1 MKERLKELFN
11 KYNIKATED
20 MFNKLNA
27 FYEIVIEE
35 NKKFNLTAI
44 TEKED
49 FAIKHLLDCCLP
61 YMMLPQ
67 NSKVIDIGAGAGF
80 PSIPLKIVRPDL
92 NVTMLD
98 SLNKRVNFLNNTVN
112 ILKLENIFAVHDRAE
127 DYALKHRESFDVAI
141 ARAVA
146 SLETLSE
153 YCLPF
158 VKVGG
163 KFIALKGSSYNEELE
178 KAEYAINIL
187 GGKVQD
193 IQKIFIQEIESERA
207 NILIEKNNQ
216 TPNKYPRGKNL
227 PRLKPLIKENN

>member
-1 MKERLKELFN
+1 MKQKLKELFE
-11 KYNIKATED
+11 KYKIQSTEE
-20 MFNKLNA
+20 MIEKLNI
-27 FYEIVIEE
+27 FYEVVIEE

-44 TEKED
+44 TEKRD

-61 YMMLPQ
+61 YMLLPE

-80 PSIPLKIVRPDL
+80 PSIPLKIIRPDL
-92 NVTMLD
+92 NITMID

-112 ILKLENIFAVHDRAE
+112 ILNLKNIIAIHDRAE
-127 DYALKHRESFDVAI
+127 DYALKNRESFDIAV

-146 SLETLSE
+146 SLETLCE

-158 VKVGG
+158 IKIGG

-178 KAEYAINIL
+178 KAEYAIDIL

-207 NILIEKNNQ
+207 NIVISKIKS

-227 PRLKPLIKENN
+227 PRLKPLIK

>member
-1 MKERLKELFN
+1 MKERLKELFE
-11 KYNIKATED
+11 KYNIQSTED
-20 MFNKLNA
+20 MFNKLNL

-61 YMMLPQ
+61 YMLLPK
-67 NSKVIDIGAGAGF
+67 NAKVIDIGAGAGF
-80 PSIPLKIVRPDL
+80 PSIPLKIIRPDL
-92 NVTMLD
+92 IITMLD
-98 SLNKRVNFLNNTVN
+98 SLNKRVNFLNNTVK
-112 ILKLENIFAVHDRAE
+112 ILKLENIIAIHDRAE
-127 DYALKHRESFDVAI
+127 DYAQKNRESFDIAI

-158 VKVGG
+158 VKIGG
-163 KFIALKGSSYNEELE
+163 SFIALKGSLYNEELE
-178 KAEYAINIL
+178 KSKYAIDIL
-187 GGKVQD
+187 GGQVQD

-207 NILIEKNNQ
+207 NIIINKIKQ
-216 TPNKYPRGKNL
+216 TPSKYPRGKNL
-227 PRLKPLIKENN
+227 PRLKPLIV